1 MLIWFGEDILTFCRN
16 RIQSGCKSYVQLCD
30 IPGYHANIFFIS
42 YIEIRLFS
50 KYPGLRCPEHLM
62 ISGILL
68 VKKLMIDFLSSE
80 YYSKCYF
87 LFRFFKGISKIPPEE
102 LCTFSL
108 PSRRHLV
115 LQNRGRSSWFQNWHQ
130 LKQDILYIILYSL
143 MIIWYWPG

>member
-62 ISGILL
+62 ISGIL
-68 VKKLMIDFLSSE
+68 VKKLMMDFLSSE
-80 YYSKCYF
+80 YYSNSYF
-87 LFRFFKGISKIPPEE
+87 AFLKEFPRFHLRNCVLFRFLLDVISYCKIEE
-102 LCTFSL
+102 DLLDFRIGTS
-108 PSRRHLV
+108 
-115 LQNRGRSSWFQNWHQ
+115 
-130 LKQDILYIILYSL
+130 
-143 MIIWYWPG
+143 